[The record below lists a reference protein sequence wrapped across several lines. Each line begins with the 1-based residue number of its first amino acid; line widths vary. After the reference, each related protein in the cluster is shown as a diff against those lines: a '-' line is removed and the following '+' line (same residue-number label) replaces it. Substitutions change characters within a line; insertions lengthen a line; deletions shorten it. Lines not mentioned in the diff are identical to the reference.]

1 MKSINQIGRQRQS
14 VSITDDTGCWNALH
28 CACYNNKKSL
38 EILNLLL
45 DHKTCNKKVI
55 NATDNAGKTPLD
67 NAIYKN
73 KSELKWDIIKL
84 MKDHGA
90 FAKKRIEKA
99 WHISVS

>member
-1 MKSINQIGRQRQS
+1 MQ
-14 VSITDDTGCWNALH
+14 A
-28 CACYNNKKSL
+28 
-38 EILNLLL
+38 
-45 DHKTCNKKVI
+45 
-55 NATDNAGKTPLD
+55 DNAGKTPLD

>member
-1 MKSINQIGRQRQS
+1 MPPKLIPK
-14 VSITDDTGCWNALH
+14 A
-28 CACYNNKKSL
+28 
-38 EILNLLL
+38 E
-45 DHKTCNKKVI
+45 VI

-90 FAKKRIEKA
+90 LQRKELKRRGIFRYHETNTCRYLLDV
-99 WHISVS
+99 IV